1 MGDPDTGMTFEYLR
15 EVYRRE
21 KSSTQLWDGVR
32 ADLYVA
38 TAELFKAQRMECD
51 EELRKDPESIRSEN
65 VSNLIIRTK
74 RLFKDIVNIRMD
86 KICKMALR
94 GADRADNKVDSLT
107 KEEKEYYDKILLASQ
122 EHSSVINR
130 LCGSASYRIPDVSA
144 PPVKPVA
151 PARQVIPEPEPIMDD
166 SDEEPLNGSMEVQID
181 TVPEDG
187 IVMIDHNPDLDE
199 PDVDME
205 IPDDALD
212 SAMQKGFSA
221 PSEKPAEPQIPEP
234 EQKTEDGKLM
244 LVRILADLPTIAGPD
259 RNYDLRKEDLVRL
272 PELFANVLLNRNLA
286 LKVSISP

>member
-1 MGDPDTGMTFEYLR
+1 MGDSETGMTFEYLR

-21 KSSTQLWDGVR
+21 KSSTQLWEGVR

-65 VSNLIIRTK
+65 VSNQIIRTK

-151 PARQVIPEPEPIMDD
+151 PARQAVPQPEPIMDD
-166 SDEEPLNGSMEVQID
+166 PDEEPLNGSMEVHID

-187 IVMIDHNPDLDE
+187 VVMIDHNPDLDE
-199 PDVDME
+199 PDMDMD

-212 SAMQKGFSA
+212 SAMQKGFPA
-221 PSEKPAEPQIPEP
+221 PSEKLAEPQIQEP
-234 EQKTEDGKLM
+234 EQKAEDDKLM

-272 PELFANVLLNRNLA
+272 PEMFANVLLNRNLA

>member
-1 MGDPDTGMTFEYLR
+1 MGDSETGMTFEYLR

-21 KSSTQLWDGVR
+21 KSSTQLWEGVR

-65 VSNLIIRTK
+65 VSNQIIRTK

-151 PARQVIPEPEPIMDD
+151 QVKQAVPEPEPVMDD
-166 SDEEPLNGSMEVQID
+166 PDEEPLNGSMEVHID

-199 PDVDME
+199 PDME
-205 IPDDALD
+205 MDIPDDALD
-212 SAMQKGFSA
+212 SAMQKGFPA
-221 PSEKPAEPQIPEP
+221 PSEKPVEPQIQDP
-234 EQKTEDGKLM
+234 EQKAEDNKLL

-272 PELFANVLLNRNLA
+272 PEMFANVLLNRNLA